1 MWLFHPDRDGRNW
14 KTRLALQ
21 VAAELVEEFPN
32 GVFFVSLAPVS
43 DAELVV
49 SMLAQT
55 LGLREQIGEP
65 VLETVSA
72 YLRDKQLLL
81 LLDNFEQVVAAAPAI
96 ASLRAGAPKLTV
108 LVTSRT
114 PLHLSGEHVY
124 EVPPLTLP
132 DPLRLP
138 ALASLSQYEAVALFV
153 ERAQAAKSGFTVTNE
168 NAPAIAQVCVAVDG
182 LPLAVE
188 LAAARVRVLSPQALL
203 GRADQRLK
211 LLTGGRR
218 ISTSASRQYA
228 RRSNGAATP
237 SPKRR
242 RDSLPASPS
251 SSMAAASTLPR
262 RCAVKGPGSTLKSST
277 DWHR

>member
-1 MWLFHPDRDGRNW
+1 MAVDPDRDGRNW

-203 GRADQRLK
+203 GRLDQRLK
-211 LLTGGRR
+211 LLTGG
-218 ISTSASRQYA
+218 AQDLDERQQTVRATIEWSCDLLSEEEKRLFA
-228 RRSNGAATP
+228 RVALFVDGR
-237 SPKRR
+237 
-242 RDSLPASPS
+242 
-251 SSMAAASTLPR
+251 ASTLPR